1 MELPEQLPAHIQGLV
16 RERVVRHWPLVRAFE
31 CRTARCS
38 AQGLLEPGEWAIFTS
53 DDAGRSKAGI
63 VQQVG
68 ASRRFH
74 LQSEYWGPPE
84 FITIS
89 VYERVPCKDYFVK
102 WSGSEVTYVR
112 KEALLAVGV
121 SMERMEALPLEW
133 PRELR
138 HPNGRRRCGPAY
150 VMPAHVRMEL
160 LPYVGEIVDML
171 PNASEA

>member
-1 MELPEQLPAHIQGLV
+1 MELPEPLPALIQGLV

-31 CRTARCS
+31 CRTARCCG

-53 DDAGRSKAGI
+53 EDAGRSKAGI

-121 SMERMEALPLEW
+121 SMERTMVWKRSHWNGHVSCAVPTGGGAAAPLTLCQHMSGW
-133 PRELR
+133 SFCPT
-138 HPNGRRRCGPAY
+138 
-150 VMPAHVRMEL
+150 
-160 LPYVGEIVDML
+160 
-171 PNASEA
+171 